1 MREPLDVVSEATC
14 LENVIR
20 RSFYHAM
27 SNTPSDILAPIGIG
41 IATKDRW
48 DYLAVTLEEL
58 RRHELC
64 GLETIVIDDGSSEPM
79 PTVFPQRF
87 PWVRFERSEI
97 SQGYIVQR
105 NRLAHMLT
113 SELYLSLDDDSYP
126 RTNAHLAPAAAWLLG
141 QQDAVALAFSIQTPS
156 GEAEQL
162 TRVGVPPY
170 PVRFY
175 IGCAHMLKRQLF
187 CGLGGYTE
195 SLLHYGEEMDFA
207 LKAWKRGFHVYK
219 YPSVIVFHDKS
230 PIGRNAAYAN
240 RLLTRNEIWIS
251 FWRSPYPILFLQ
263 LLIRV
268 PKMLRCETHRIQ
280 WKAVLQGYFQALFG
294 AFGVAKYRDALSL
307 QRYCAWLRKP
317 IERH

>member
-1 MREPLDVVSEATC
+1 
-14 LENVIR
+14 
-20 RSFYHAM
+20 M
-27 SNTPSDILAPIGIG
+27 SNTPSDSAASIGIG
-41 IATKDRW
+41 ITTKDRW
-48 DYLAVTLEEL
+48 DNLAVTLENL
-58 RRHELC
+58 RHHELC

-79 PTVFPQRF
+79 PTVFRQRF
-87 PWVRFERSEI
+87 AWVKFERSEN

-126 RTNAHLAPAAAWLLG
+126 RTNARLADAAAWLIG

-156 GEAEQL
+156 EEAEHSML
-162 TRVGVPPY
+162 VEVAPY
-170 PVRFY
+170 PVRHY

-187 CGLGGYTE
+187 CRLGGYTE

-219 YPSVIVFHDKS
+219 YPSVVVFHDQS
-230 PIGRNAAYAN
+230 PIGRNPANAN
-240 RLLTRNEIWIS
+240 RLLTRNLIWIS

-263 LLIRV
+263 LLTRV
-268 PKMLRCETHRIQ
+268 PRMLRFKIHRVQ

-294 AFGVAKYRDALSL
+294 AFRVVKYRDALSL
-307 QRYCAWLRKP
+307 QRYCAWLRNP
-317 IERH
+317 TESG